1 MCRARWQDGAD
12 ALLPGEPGARCGRS
26 QARGG
31 HGRED
36 AGRVSVDGSEQRPVH
51 VGLRERLSG
60 EGILGSRHSSV
71 DTFGKPPGYGTV
83 ISSVGLTV
91 LPNLVANR
99 IGVLRVFLISLYRN
113 IGKGH
118 RNKQTKTNK
127 TVILI

>member
-1 MCRARWQDGAD
+1 M
-12 ALLPGEPGARCGRS
+12 RCGRS
-26 QARGG
+26 EARGG

-36 AGRVSVDGSEQRPVH
+36 AGRVSVDDSEQRASARVA
-51 VGLRERLSG
+51 RERLSG

-91 LPNLVANR
+91 LPNLVAKR
-99 IGVLRVFLISLYRN
+99 ISVLRVFLISLYRN